1 MIIAFYI
8 LATVAIL
15 GAVMAI
21 TLRNV
26 VHSVFCVLLFFSA
39 LAGLFLLLLA
49 EFIAA
54 VQVLVYIGSV
64 GILMLFAIMLTTK
77 VMGDSTRTVHSRGWA
92 WGGLAVGAL
101 LLGVLLPLISQTR
114 PDSPSLL
121 SNFNPS
127 VRQLGLVLMDPYFA
141 SVGVI
146 ALLLTAGLIGAV
158 VAASSASETA
168 EVAGET
174 TTMQGEG
181 SSKSD

>member
-92 WGGLAVGAL
+92 WGGLAVGRCCWECFCRSSHKPVPIPHL
-101 LLGVLLPLISQTR
+101 CSPISIR
-114 PDSPSLL
+114 
-121 SNFNPS
+121 
-127 VRQLGLVLMDPYFA
+127 R
-141 SVGVI
+141 
-146 ALLLTAGLIGAV
+146 
-158 VAASSASETA
+158 
-168 EVAGET
+168 
-174 TTMQGEG
+174 
-181 SSKSD
+181 

>member
-1 MIIAFYI
+1 MSIAFYI

-15 GAVMAI
+15 GGLMAI

-26 VHSVFCVLLFFSA
+26 IHAVFSVLLFFSA
-39 LAGLFLLLLA
+39 VAGLFLLLLA

-77 VMGDSTRTVHSRGWA
+77 VMGDSTRTVQSRGWI
-92 WGGLAVGAL
+92 WGVITVVAL
-101 LLGVLLPLISQTR
+101 LIGVLIPFLSMPQPAAET
-114 PDSPSLL
+114 LL
-121 SNFNPS
+121 TNFDPS
-127 VRQLGLVLMDPYFA
+127 VKQLGLVLMDPYFA

-158 VAASSASETA
+158 VAASSASE
-168 EVAGET
+168 E
-174 TTMQGEG
+174 
-181 SSKSD
+181 

>member
-1 MIIAFYI
+1 MSIAFFI
-8 LATVAIL
+8 LAAVAIL

-21 TLRNV
+21 SLRNV
-26 VHSVFCVLLFFSA
+26 IHAVFSVLMFFSA

-77 VMGDSTRTVHSRGWA
+77 VMGDSTRTVLSRGSV

-101 LLGVLLPLISQTR
+101 LIGVLLPFLSKPQVA
-114 PDSPSLL
+114 PDSLL
-121 SNFNPS
+121 ADYNPS
-127 VRQLGLVLMDPYFA
+127 VQELGLVLMDPYFA
-141 SVGVI
+141 SVAVI

-158 VAASSASETA
+158 VAASSASETN
-168 EVAGET
+168 EP
-174 TTMQGEG
+174 
-181 SSKSD
+181 

>member
-1 MIIAFYI
+1 MSIAFYI
-8 LATVAIL
+8 LAAVAIL
-15 GAVMAI
+15 GGIMAI

-26 VHSVFCVLLFFSA
+26 IHAVFSVLLFFSA

-77 VMGDSTRTVHSRGWA
+77 VMGDTTITIQSRGWV

-101 LLGVLLPLISQTR
+101 LLGVLLPFISNPR
-114 PDSPSLL
+114 PQAESLL
-121 SNFNPS
+121 TNYNPS
-127 VRQLGLVLMDPYFA
+127 VKQLGLVLMDPYFA

-158 VAASSASETA
+158 VAASSASETDSP
-168 EVAGET
+168 E
-174 TTMQGEG
+174 
-181 SSKSD
+181 

>member
-1 MIIAFYI
+1 MSIAFFI
-8 LATVAIL
+8 LAAVAIL
-15 GAVMAI
+15 GGVLAI

-26 VHSVFCVLLFFSA
+26 IHAVFSVLLFFSA
-39 LAGLFLLLLA
+39 IAGLFLLLLA

-77 VMGDSTRTVHSRGWA
+77 VMGDPTRTVYSRGWA
-92 WGGLAVGAL
+92 WGGIIVAAFLF
-101 LLGVLLPLISQTR
+101 GVLIPLITKVQASTET
-114 PDSPSLL
+114 SL

-127 VRQLGLVLMDPYFA
+127 VKQLGLVLMDPYFA

-158 VAASSASETA
+158 VAASSASDTTET
-168 EVAGET
+168 
-174 TTMQGEG
+174 
-181 SSKSD
+181 

>member
-1 MIIAFYI
+1 MSIAFFI
-8 LATVAIL
+8 LAAVAIL

-26 VHSVFCVLLFFSA
+26 IHAVFSVLLFFSA

-77 VMGDSTRTVHSRGWA
+77 VMGDTTTTIQSRGWV
-92 WGGLAVGAL
+92 WGGLAAVVL
-101 LLGVLLPLISQTR
+101 LNGVLVPFILKPIPVSE
-114 PDSPSLL
+114 SLL
-121 SNFNPS
+121 TNFTPS
-127 VRQLGLVLMDPYFA
+127 VKQLGLVMMDPYFA

-158 VAASSASETA
+158 VAASSASE
-168 EVAGET
+168 EN
-174 TTMQGEG
+174 
-181 SSKSD
+181 K